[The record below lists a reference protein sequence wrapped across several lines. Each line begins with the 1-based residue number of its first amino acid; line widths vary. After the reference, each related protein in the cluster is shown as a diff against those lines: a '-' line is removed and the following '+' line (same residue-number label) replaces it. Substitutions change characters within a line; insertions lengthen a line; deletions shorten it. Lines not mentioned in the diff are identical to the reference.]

1 MKGKKILNL
10 LLVALITALVVFAGC
25 VPITD
30 SGEEAEGGFNWTIII
45 FLVFMV
51 AIFYFLLIRPQQ
63 KRQKQVQQM
72 NQDLK
77 RGDKVVTI
85 GGIWGEIESINED
98 SVLLKTEGG
107 STMRMARSSIAGV
120 REEEQPKF

>member
-1 MKGKKILNL
+1 MVFISCVQVKDGSDESDLVFNL
-10 LLVALITALVVFAGC
+10 
-25 VPITD
+25 
-30 SGEEAEGGFNWTIII
+30 TIII

-51 AIFYFLLIRPQQ
+51 VIFYFLMIRPQQ

-77 RGDKVVTI
+77 RGDRVVTI
-85 GGIWGEIESINED
+85 GGIWGEIESINDD
-98 SVLLKTEGG
+98 SVLLKMESGATV
-107 STMRMARSSIAGV
+107 RMARSSIASI